1 MLTINFVKIQMLHG
15 WARGSVGRH
24 VSSDNI
30 DMKDTTDVEASS
42 EVVDKMTYAEA
53 LSKNNMKDEKQS
65 KNHEI
70 KNERKVSFFN
80 NKPK

>member
-1 MLTINFVKIQMLHG
+1 M
-15 WARGSVGRH
+15 
-24 VSSDNI
+24 SSDNI
-30 DMKDTTDVEASS
+30 DMKDTTDVEASN

-53 LSKNNMKDEKQS
+53 LSKKDEKQS